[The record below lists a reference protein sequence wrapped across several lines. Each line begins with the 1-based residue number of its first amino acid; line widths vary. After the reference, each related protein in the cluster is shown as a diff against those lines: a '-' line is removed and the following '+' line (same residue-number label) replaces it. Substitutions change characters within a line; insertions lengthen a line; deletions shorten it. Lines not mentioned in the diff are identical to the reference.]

1 MENLNLILPEIFI
14 SLSIMFL
21 LVLGVFKKNSS
32 KFTFNLSLLVFLI
45 TGIITINETFSVSR
59 ITLFNESIII
69 DYMSSLMKLI
79 TLSGG
84 FLVLVISSSYLKI
97 FKLHNIEYPILILS
111 SVLGM
116 MIMISSND
124 LIVFYM
130 GLELQ
135 SLALYVLA
143 TYNRDQL
150 KSSEA
155 GLKYFVLSALSS
167 GLLLYGCSLIYGFT
181 GSTNFNVIANQFNTN
196 EYAITFGIVF
206 ILVGLAFK
214 ISAVPFHMW
223 APDVYEGSPTSV
235 TLFFTIVPKIA
246 ALTVFIRFLFVP
258 FFDLIE
264 QWQMILV
271 FLSIA
276 SMLFGAIAAIGQK
289 NLKRLIAYS
298 SISHMG
304 YALAGLTTGTN
315 EGIQSSIS
323 YISIY
328 LVMNLAFFS
337 CIFMLKREDKYCNE
351 KLTNAKDA
359 FSGISLDRNFR
370 SKIMRSKGGHMVNP
384 SSGMVSMMTI
394 SVIDALRRVSNVEAP
409 VFLDTPGRSLDY
421 KHKEELLNYFWQN
434 DGHQFLIFAHSGEF
448 DTEETLQKH
457 ADKLAKAWSLSWPGD
472 HIDTCYACGSKKIEG
487 SYNSTINVCKDCND

>member
-1 MENLNLILPEIFI
+1 MNNIELIFPEIFI

-21 LVLGVFKKNSS
+21 LILGVFKKDSS
-32 KFTFNLSLLVFLI
+32 KIIHNISLLVLLI
-45 TGIITINETFSVSR
+45 TAVITFNETLS
-59 ITLFNESIII
+59 INPTTLFNESIII
-69 DYMSSLMKLI
+69 DYLSSFMKII
-79 TLSGG
+79 TLLAA
-84 FLVLVISSSYLKI
+84 FVVLLISSNYLRTFKI
-97 FKLHNIEYPILILS
+97 FKIEYPILILS

-143 TYNRDQL
+143 TFNRDQL

-181 GSTNFNVIANQFNTN
+181 GSTNFNVISTQFNTN

-235 TLFFTIVPKIA
+235 TLFFTMVPKIA
-246 ALTVFIRFLFVP
+246 ALTVFIRFLYVP
-258 FFDLIE
+258 FLNLID

-298 SISHMG
+298 SISHIG
-304 YALAGLTTGTN
+304 YALAGLATGSN
-315 EGIQSSIS
+315 EGIQSSVIYMTI
-323 YISIY
+323 YII
-328 LVMNLAFFS
+328 MNLGFFS
-337 CIFMLKREDKYCNE
+337 CLLMMKRNNIYYEQIDD
-351 KLTNAKDA
+351 L
-359 FSGISLDRNFR
+359 SG
-370 SKIMRSKGGHMVNP
+370 
-384 SSGMVSMMTI
+384 
-394 SVIDALRRVSNVEAP
+394 
-409 VFLDTPGRSLDY
+409 
-421 KHKEELLNYFWQN
+421 
-434 DGHQFLIFAHSGEF
+434 
-448 DTEETLQKH
+448 
-457 ADKLAKAWSLSWPGD
+457 LS
-472 HIDTCYACGSKKIEG
+472 
-487 SYNSTINVCKDCND
+487 